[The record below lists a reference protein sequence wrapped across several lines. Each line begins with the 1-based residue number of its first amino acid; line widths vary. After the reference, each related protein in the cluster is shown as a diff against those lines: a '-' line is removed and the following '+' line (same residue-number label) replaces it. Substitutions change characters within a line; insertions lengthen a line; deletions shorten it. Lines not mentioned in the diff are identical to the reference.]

1 MGNSSAGNQASK
13 DRFGD
18 QAVFFKALKALESDA
33 IVELRN
39 RIWPSLK
46 RRGAEYGAS
55 VPDLEEIAH
64 DALVIALEK
73 IANGAFQFE
82 HTDPAAYAAV
92 IAHNLLRNFL
102 RKKQMPID
110 SLDDWDAH
118 ADNEVEKFLDSKDL
132 RYQISVFLKKM
143 PENCQNLIR
152 LRYFDELEDKEILA
166 LKLTTYTTLDSLR
179 NKRCGCLKK
188 LALLMEGY
196 KQQLLES

>member
-1 MGNSSAGNQASK
+1 MGNSPAGNKPSNARY
-13 DRFGD
+13 DDMAAFYD
-18 QAVFFKALKALESDA
+18 ALKELESEA

-46 RRGAEYGAS
+46 RRGSECGVS

-73 IANGAFQFE
+73 IANGTFQFE
-82 HTDPAAYAAV
+82 QTDPAAYAAV
-92 IAHNLLRNFL
+92 IAHNLFRNFL
-102 RKKQMPID
+102 RKKHRHTD
-110 SLDDWDAH
+110 SLDDWDTR
-118 ADNEVEKFLDSKDL
+118 ADDDVEKFLDSKDL
-132 RYQISVFLKKM
+132 RHQIDAFLNKM

-166 LKLTTYTTLDSLR
+166 RKLTTYTTLDSLR

-188 LALLMEGY
+188 LALLMDGY
-196 KQQLLES
+196 KQQLLEP